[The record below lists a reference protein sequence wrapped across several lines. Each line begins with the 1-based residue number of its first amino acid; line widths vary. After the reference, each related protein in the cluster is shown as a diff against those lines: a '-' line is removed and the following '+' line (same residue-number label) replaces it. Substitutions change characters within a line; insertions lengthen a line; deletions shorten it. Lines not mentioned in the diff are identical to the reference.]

1 MEKFKFRAECLR
13 DVEELVRVI
22 NHGGMEVNITF
33 FDLPDVEA
41 TVLTNH
47 TLEKIIEKANSI
59 DDCHVISQTVQPF
72 LKYTGD
78 RDWSRSAY

>member
-33 FDLPDVEA
+33 FDLPDVEV
-41 TVLTNH
+41 TVLTLH
-47 TLEKIIEKANSI
+47 SLEDIIEEANNI
-59 DDCHVISQTVQPF
+59 DDCHVIAQTVQPI
-72 LKYTGD
+72 LKYTGEREWD
-78 RDWSRSAY
+78 RRPV